1 MSSTSFPSS
10 PNASIQ
16 VSAEHV
22 AHALAQERPK
32 YLAFIQRR
40 LSDSALAEDI
50 LQAAFIRAVEKASTL
65 RSPDALQGWFYG
77 ILRNAV
83 IDAQRRRASA
93 ARALSN
99 LAVELSVEEDCTQ
112 DGQLSPC
119 HCVGLLAENLKPEY
133 RSALE
138 RIDVEGVPV
147 KTYAQE
153 QGLTPNHAGVRVHRA
168 RHALRQRVAV
178 TCGSCAT
185 AGCQNCTC
193 EKS

>member
-1 MSSTSFPSS
+1 MSSIGS
-10 PNASIQ
+10 PQSPTTSIQ
-16 VSAEHV
+16 VSAEYV
-22 AHALAQERPK
+22 AQTLAQERPK
-32 YLAFIQRR
+32 YLAFIQSR

-50 LQAAFIRAVEKASTL
+50 LQAGFIRAVEKANTL

-99 LAVELSVEEDCTQ
+99 LATELAGEEGRTQ
-112 DGQLSPC
+112 DEPLSPC
-119 HCVGLLAENLKPEY
+119 HCVKPLAENLKPEY

-147 KTYAQE
+147 KIYAEE

-168 RHALRQRVAV
+168 RHALRQRVVA
-178 TCGSCAT
+178 TCGRCAT